1 MVTVDRNDGGRT
13 MPRANWMEAR
23 PRLLHL
29 DYHQPPWMR
38 GVAAAVDEGEAARQA
53 RMFRDAGVEAV
64 EIFAYDHYGQ
74 CFYPSEVGVVHPGLA
89 ADYTGLMAR
98 ALKADGLKVILY
110 LNVFTSVHLFA
121 RHPDW
126 FIRGEDGSHP
136 GGAWLAHPASHLCAS
151 SPYLERYFI
160 PLLQEAVRRHGPDA
174 VWLDAGCWLI
184 ETPCWCA
191 HCATAF
197 RAATGHDLPGGP
209 PPSPSDELARAEWV
223 AWHLWRRGQI
233 GAYVARVVDAIKAVD
248 PAVLVADNNLGRFST
263 GVPEVVD
270 GRLRRWL
277 APADL
282 GVDYLSCD
290 PVPMGGNHELI
301 LSLEGRY
308 QGTTGL
314 LFSYMNER
322 FNAWGEW
329 QVRAATDWGLEART
343 VVAHGGSAFFADQ
356 PYPQGT
362 LEPSVYR
369 DLGQV
374 YGGIAEFDRY
384 LRGATPVSD
393 MAILASLPSAL
404 LGPPGGAEWGR
415 RSFANGSEVQ
425 GASGDRTDRIRGA
438 HLVAVEAGLQA
449 LIYDEATL
457 RGQLADQSAV
467 VVADQCLLAD
477 DTIAALHDY
486 ARAGGRVLVTGRAG
500 LWDDAGRPRDSDPLA
515 ALLGLRRTAPLSA
528 PLHYLRPDPAWAGAA
543 AVGDIPIQLWGPAM
557 AVELHGAET
566 RGALYEPRADVWRD
580 GVRDRAHWQHY
591 TVFGATPPG
600 SMVAGPGITVNAYGA
615 GRVLYL
621 PVDPFVP
628 YYREG
633 QPALRRLILACLDHL
648 VPVDQRL
655 LAVTKPL
662 HVEVILARQEGRLL
676 VHLLNYAAQKRAGV
690 LVNNEE
696 LTPVHD
702 IMVRVRTEAAP
713 ARVSLALTGEPL
725 PFEQDRGWTHV
736 RLPRLDAHE
745 IIVIEPHVQ
754 LPARDVGQQGDALSS
769 SGLS

>member
-1 MVTVDRNDGGRT
+1 M
-13 MPRANWMEAR
+13 
-23 PRLLHL
+23 
-29 DYHQPPWMR
+29 
-38 GVAAAVDEGEAARQA
+38 
-53 RMFRDAGVEAV
+53 
-64 EIFAYDHYGQ
+64 
-74 CFYPSEVGVVHPGLA
+74 
-89 ADYTGLMAR
+89 
-98 ALKADGLKVILY
+98 
-110 LNVFTSVHLFA
+110 
-121 RHPDW
+121 
-126 FIRGEDGSHP
+126 
-136 GGAWLAHPASHLCAS
+136 
-151 SPYLERYFI
+151 
-160 PLLQEAVRRHGPDA
+160 RRHGPDA

-184 ETPCWCA
+184 ETPCWCD
-191 HCATAF
+191 HCAAAF
-197 RAATGHDLPGGP
+197 RAATGHDLPSGRP
-209 PPSPSDELARAEWV
+209 PPPSDELTREDWV
-223 AWHLWRRGQI
+223 AWRLWRCGQI

-277 APADL
+277 TPADL

-314 LFSYMNER
+314 PFSYMNER

-362 LEPSVYR
+362 LEPSIYR

-374 YGGIAEFDRY
+374 YGDIAGIGRY
-384 LRGATPVSD
+384 LRGATPATDV
-393 MAILASLPSAL
+393 AILASLPSAL

-415 RSFANGSEVQ
+415 RLFAGGSEVR

-457 RGQLADQSAV
+457 RGRLADQSAV

-486 ARAGGRVLVTGRAG
+486 ARAGGRLLVTGRAG
-500 LWDDAGRPRDSDPLA
+500 LWDDAGRRRDSDPLEDV
-515 ALLGLRRTAPLSA
+515 LGLRRTGLLPA

-543 AVGDIPIQLWGPAM
+543 GLGDIPIQLWGPAM
-557 AVELHGAET
+557 AVDLGGAEAL
-566 RGALYEPRADVWRD
+566 GALYEPRAEVWRD

-600 SMVAGPGITVNAYGA
+600 STVAGPGIAVNAYGA

-621 PVDPFVP
+621 PVDPFAP

-633 QPALRRLILACLDHL
+633 QPLLRRLILACLGD
-648 VPVDQRL
+648 VAPADRRL
-655 LAVTKPL
+655 LTVTKPL
-662 HVEVILARQEGRLL
+662 HVEVTVARHGQRILI
-676 VHLLNYAAQKRAGV
+676 HLLNYAAQKRAGV
-690 LVNNEE
+690 LVQNEE
-696 LTPVHD
+696 LTPVRD
-702 IMVRVRTEAAP
+702 IVVRVRTERPP
-713 ARVSLALTGEPL
+713 ARVSLVPGGTPL
-725 PFEQDRGWTHV
+725 PFAQDRAWTHV
-736 RLPRLDAHE
+736 SLPRLDAHAL
-745 IIVIEPHVQ
+745 IVIESH
-754 LPARDVGQQGDALSS
+754 D
-769 SGLS
+769 